1 MATSTESNISSDST
15 FCQLPVPGF
24 GGNADEDVRTFVQR
38 LQGAAFA
45 RGLRSHDDWIAD
57 YASILLSGEAL
68 MWWSSLGVEVQ
79 TSWYRLREAL
89 LAQFPVAR
97 MTAPAPEPAA
107 AAPPPQVGIMNG
119 SSQTGGADH
128 TIPPLTAVTAQS
140 IAVTV
145 WASSE
150 HHGPHGIRIYKPEN
164 GNIREICNKHSRGQ
178 PFDWEVGCDLEGPV
192 GISDTA
198 PLAAANSFGS
208 GLQECI
214 SLYYVSQDNHLR
226 VFQFDLGGQ
235 WRRGSLDVQL
245 SGICTGLHAAWHAEP
260 NGSLILTSVWTICWI
275 VSGTVHIKQE
285 RYDPRNNCTSYLDY
299 SSVNWSKVPLT
310 LVIQKTKTPE
320 AVLFTTDNTELRG
333 QYQRYFRPVNIFPA
347 NVAHDHC
354 VAGIDC
360 DPRPE
365 MRFFLTEQNTV
376 NQYTFDL
383 VTKRSSGPLSLV
395 PRGQVS
401 PGSPI
406 TAIAW
411 HTQLPTIFVFFLYL
425 DRKIG
430 FYRYDYAVPPGQRQS
445 IHSVQL

>member
-1 MATSTESNISSDST
+1 MATSTESNISSAST
-15 FCQLPVPGF
+15 FCQPPVPGF
-24 GGNADEDVRTFVQR
+24 TGNADEDVRTFVQR

-57 YASILLSGEAL
+57 YASTLLSEEAL
-68 MWWSSLGVEVQ
+68 IWWSSLEVEVQ

-119 SSQTGGADH
+119 SSQAGGADH
-128 TIPPLTAVTAQS
+128 IIPPLTTVTAQS
-140 IAVTV
+140 IAVTAWV
-145 WASSE
+145 SSE
-150 HHGPHGIRIYKPEN
+150 HHGAHGIRIYKPEN
-164 GNIREICNKHSRGQ
+164 GNIQEICNKHCR
-178 PFDWEVGCDLEGPV
+178 PFDWEMGRNLEVPV

-208 GLQECI
+208 GLQEWI
-214 SLYYVSQDNHLR
+214 ALYYVTRDNHLR
-226 VFQFDLGGQ
+226 VFQFGLGGQ
-235 WRRGSLDVQL
+235 WERGSLDVQL

-260 NGSLILTSVWTICWI
+260 DGGSIPASVWTICWI
-275 VSGTVHIKQE
+275 VAGTVHIKQE
-285 RYDPRNNCTSYLDY
+285 RYDSRTQCTSYLDY
-299 SSVNWSKVPLT
+299 SSTNWSKAPLT
-310 LVIQKTKTPE
+310 LLIQKTKTPE

-333 QYQRYFRPVNIFPA
+333 QYQRRFAPVAIFPA
-347 NVAHDHC
+347 NLAHDHC

-406 TAIAW
+406 TATAW
-411 HTQLPTIFVFFLYL
+411 HSQLPTIFVFFLYL
-425 DRKIG
+425 DQKVG

-445 IHSVQL
+445 IHSVQS